1 MSDYREYDDGRRAPA
16 GRGASKMRPQDN
28 NSGGNNARPA
38 ARGGGRGGAGGRGG
52 GGNNSNFNDYERR
65 NQQGGGGQ
73 GGNDEEF
80 LRGLK
85 QVDLSE
91 MKTEEAIQNEK
102 RRQAEEIREGVRDIH
117 ECYSEF
123 STLVQHQQ
131 EGIDTAS
138 KNVEVSVTN
147 VQKATEELHQ
157 AGEYQKTSRKLI
169 CCIVVILLVVI
180 AVVVVVIVV
189 LKKD

>member
-1 MSDYREYDDGRRAPA
+1 MSDYREFDDGRRAPA
-16 GRGASKMRPQDN
+16 GGRGGASKSRNNAPQDN
-28 NSGGNNARPA
+28 GNQRPA
-38 ARGGGRGGAGGRGG
+38 ARGGRGGGRGG
-52 GGNNSNFNDYERR
+52 SNNNSNFNDHDRR
-65 NQQGGGGQ
+65 SNNNQGGQ
-73 GGNDEEF
+73 DEEF

-102 RRQAEEIREGVRDIH
+102 KRQAEEIREGVRDIH

-123 STLVQHQQ
+123 SNLVQHQQ